1 MLVAVLWDEK
11 DRSVLSQKVLP
22 LYKAFQHEIGVFVLC
37 SNDKVGT
44 ETEI

>member
-1 MLVAVLWDEK
+1 MLVAALWDEK
-11 DRSVLSQKVLP
+11 DRSVVSQKVLP
-22 LYKAFQHEIGVFVLC
+22 LCKAFQPEIGVIVLQ